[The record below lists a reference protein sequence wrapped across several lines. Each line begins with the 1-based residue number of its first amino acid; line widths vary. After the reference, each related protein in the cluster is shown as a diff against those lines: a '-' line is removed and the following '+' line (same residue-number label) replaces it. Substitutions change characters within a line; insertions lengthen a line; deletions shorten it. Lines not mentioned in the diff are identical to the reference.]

1 MEYHQT
7 SSHLLAT
14 CNGVSDKR
22 ILSNKQVL
30 TISAKISYVY
40 HPNLLDYHKP
50 Q

>member
-22 ILSNKQVL
+22 ILSNKKVL
-30 TISAKISYVY
+30 TISAKISYEY
-40 HPNLLDYHKP
+40 HPNLLDCHKP
-50 Q
+50 